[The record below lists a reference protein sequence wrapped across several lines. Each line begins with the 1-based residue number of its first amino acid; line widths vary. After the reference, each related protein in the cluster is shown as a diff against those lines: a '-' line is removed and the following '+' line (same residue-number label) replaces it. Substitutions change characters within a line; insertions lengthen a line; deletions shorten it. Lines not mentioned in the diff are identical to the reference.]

1 MKHTLVS
8 CCQTQKNVGL
18 GIQKKFPEYEKSS
31 SDMPT
36 FVSIQAL
43 NDCTQT
49 YNKRYSI
56 LQQEPFMLKLSQL
69 KSVNKEMLNYS
80 CLQTKIYNAP

>member
-1 MKHTLVS
+1 MGVSFLWRVYFRLSYIFCEHTLVS

-49 YNKRYSI
+49 YNKR
-56 LQQEPFMLKLSQL
+56 
-69 KSVNKEMLNYS
+69 
-80 CLQTKIYNAP
+80 